1 MSRIKDPYPKQEMAI
16 INKLVAGFLEW
27 NGLRLVITARHVKQY
42 IREVKAK
49 EKYVVLVINHM
60 IRINLA
66 AKQGRPESNKPTYI
80 MVGNLPV
87 KISWTLSKE
96 ATSRLIGSS
105 LSHSAVMGR
114 LIHQAAKT
122 AEAGSIY
129 VQ

>member
-1 MSRIKDPYPKQEMAI
+1 MSRVKDPYPKQEMRT
-16 INKLVAGFLEW
+16 INQLVAGFVKW
-27 NGLRLVITARHVKQY
+27 NGLRLVITAQHVKQY
-42 IREVKAK
+42 IKEMKAK

-66 AKQGRPESNKPTYI
+66 AKQGRSESNKPTYI

-96 ATSRLIGSS
+96 TTSRLIGSS
-105 LSHSAVMGR
+105 LSQSSVMGR
-114 LIHQAAKT
+114 MVHQAAT
-122 AEAGSIY
+122 VMETGAHY